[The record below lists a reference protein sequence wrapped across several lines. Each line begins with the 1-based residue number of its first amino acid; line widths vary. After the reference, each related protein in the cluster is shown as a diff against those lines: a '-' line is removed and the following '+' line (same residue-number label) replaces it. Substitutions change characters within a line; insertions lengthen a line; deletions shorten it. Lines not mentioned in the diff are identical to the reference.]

1 MSGSLP
7 QPQAR
12 SEPLRG
18 PVQVGG
24 LYSDIISFHLS
35 ISVIN
40 KCNLY
45 QDMKAET
52 NVALNL
58 RAPGTDGS
66 LFGVPGLSLLFD
78 ASVITFSC
86 VFFRTKSLLNVELN

>member
-7 QPQAR
+7 QPQTR

-18 PVQVGG
+18 SVQVDS
-24 LYSDIISFHLS
+24 LYSDIITFPLS

-40 KCNLY
+40 KCSLY
-45 QDMKAET
+45 QVMKAET

-66 LFGVPGLSLLFD
+66 LFGVPGLSLLFN
-78 ASVITFSC
+78 ASFIGFTC
-86 VFFRTKSLLNVELN
+86 VFSELNHF